1 MSIHS
6 FIYLSMYLS
15 NNPTIHKPD
24 LLGVRDV
31 LHPVGEEVGVGGAPD
46 EGPKLHHADE
56 SAQIVNLMKR
66 K

>member
-1 MSIHS
+1 
-6 FIYLSMYLS
+6 MYLS
-15 NNPTIHKPD
+15 NNPTFHKPD